1 MRLFPSFNTFIEIG
15 PLSIQWYAVCIL
27 TGAAIAY
34 FLGQY
39 HFKKL
44 GYSKEILSDYVFG
57 LLFVG
62 LAIQG
67 GLITGLIYSCFFFKK
82 RNISFLVAGD
92 AIMPGVL
99 IAQAC
104 GRWGNFF
111 NQEAYGSAV
120 DLSFLKALHLPQ
132 FIIDKMYI
140 HGQYY
145 QPTFLYESLGCVI
158 GFLIIFFIIRKYQ
171 QKQGIQFFTYFIWYG
186 VIRFFIEAFRTDSL
200 YVFGLKTAQ
209 LVSIVFVIVG
219 LIGFIYCHF
228 KGQDVLEER

>member
-1 MRLFPSFNTFIEIG
+1 
-15 PLSIQWYAVCIL
+15 
-27 TGAAIAY
+27 
-34 FLGQY
+34 
-39 HFKKL
+39 
-44 GYSKEILSDYVFG
+44 
-57 LLFVG
+57 
-62 LAIQG
+62 
-67 GLITGLIYSCFFFKK
+67 
-82 RNISFLVAGD
+82 
-92 AIMPGVL
+92 MPGVL

-209 LVSIVFVIVG
+209 LVSIVFFIVG